1 MSTEQEI
8 YEVYMA
14 EIAEKTRTVRQRF
27 GLAPFYEN
35 FDGMRTFKL
44 MDFDPS
50 QTKYK
55 GEK

>member
-1 MSTEQEI
+1 MSTTEEI
-8 YEVYMA
+8 QEVYRQ

-44 MDFDPS
+44 MDFDPC
-50 QTKYK
+50 QTKYQ

>member
-1 MSTEQEI
+1 MSTVEEI
-8 YEVYMA
+8 QEVYRS
-14 EIAEKTRTVRQRF
+14 EIAEKTRIVKQKF

-50 QTKYK
+50 GTKYQ